1 MSLRKKGKEQ
11 LLSCGYQSEMQFK
24 MQNAKGKMRL
34 TRKANRLPARAVQ
47 ILARLRTHL
56 RRHGATPDRLPD
68 SGRKFAFCILHFALL
83 FAASPAKSQQLGRS
97 EIPEAIAS
105 RTVSPRFENLSLDDG
120 LSQSTAYAIHQDKLG
135 FIWVG
140 TQAGLN
146 RYDGHEF
153 KVFANEPFDSTTV
166 NDGWIMDIDE
176 DESGRLWLA
185 MQNSNSLDMFD
196 PITET
201 FTHYRYSEVDSST
214 IMDGRVRSVLATRD
228 GSVWVGSTEGL
239 ASMRFDNPGVF
250 TRYYHDD
257 GDSTS
262 LSHNDVHVMFEDAA
276 GTLWF
281 GTHDGIDGM
290 DPAEPGKFKRFL
302 LAKDYDKDIRSL
314 IEDDH
319 EVFAF
324 FERPREEGILWIGT
338 ELGLIRFDT
347 ATETGSRYVPFPDVE
362 KEERWQNSIS
372 DIAADPM
379 NPGFLWVSLWNKGLA
394 RFDIRTRSFVVYE
407 HDPTNPH
414 SLKSNN
420 AQSVMTDR
428 SGMVWVGLETDGLGR
443 FNPSSVGFEHIRY
456 TPEDAHSLPGSN
468 VWGIYQTRDGMLWV
482 DSYNPGPSILTRI
495 DRTTGEY
502 RRFEASQGDKTKRP
516 RGTIH
521 EMYEDDYGYLWLAG
535 GALSRLNLST
545 GKFQWFEPD
554 DDDSTSIGAYG
565 TRAVMADQLG
575 NLWVG
580 SWNGF
585 FRTDIA
591 NPGKFARYLNDPKRE
606 NSDPGSFVNAIE
618 EDLAGFIWIAT
629 SNGLVRL
636 DPESGRMIRY
646 RHDPHDVE
654 SLSNSQLNAVVERVK
669 EPGVLWLARGGGLN
683 RLDTGTE
690 KFRHYT
696 VRDGLANNTLYSVLA
711 DDDGRLWM
719 STNAGISRFDPE
731 TETFRNYGLE
741 IGLQSLEFDQASGF
755 KSASGELFFG
765 GVNGLNAFFPNEV
778 SENLNAP
785 QVALEDVKLFNKS
798 IRQTSAVK
806 LERPLAETEELILDY
821 TQQDL
826 TFDYVALHFAD
837 PGKNQ
842 FAYKLEGRNDD
853 WVYVGE
859 QRSATFTNLAPG
871 SYTFHVKA
879 ANSDGIWNE
888 EGASIRIVITPP
900 FWATWWFRLL
910 GFGAFVGLIYGGYR
924 LRVQQMEARARRLEG
939 LVDER
944 TAKLTASNAQLE
956 QSATIVEAINQE
968 TSFRRLL
975 TKILEEAR
983 VIPGVE
989 KATALV
995 YIQEDDAYHVRAS
1008 SGWDIEAMQNIRL
1021 SRRQARDRYVRQAE
1035 EVAED
1040 IFVAKNV
1047 REREGR
1053 DELAEFGQVA
1063 SFLVLR
1069 VNVEDETAGYL
1080 VFDNLTD
1087 PDAFDQSDVELLE
1100 RLRDHI
1106 QSAFIKTRILEELQ
1120 STLNNLQTTQDR
1132 LIQTEKM
1139 ASLGQLTAGI
1149 AHEIKNPLNFVNNFS
1164 DVTAELATE
1173 FATEFA
1179 SVKDSL
1185 PPEKAADLEGILES
1199 LTVNARKIA
1208 EHGKRADG
1216 IVQNMLEHS
1225 KIGEGQRAQT
1235 DLNEFL
1241 DEYVTLAYHGMKAR
1255 DPDFEIRIERHLDAS
1270 VGKIDL
1276 VPQDM
1281 GRVFMN
1287 LLSNAFDALKQHGSA
1302 NGEPTV
1308 TVSTTPADGAVEI
1321 SVSDNGPGIP
1331 PKVKSKIFEPFF
1343 TTKPTGS
1350 GTGLGLSMSY
1360 DIVTK
1365 GHGGTLD
1372 VVSEEGKGATFVVRL
1387 PA

>member
-1 MSLRKKGKEQ
+1 M
-11 LLSCGYQSEMQFK
+11 
-24 MQNAKGKMRL
+24 N
-34 TRKANRLPARAVQ
+34 
-47 ILARLRTHL
+47 
-56 RRHGATPDRLPD
+56 
-68 SGRKFAFCILHFALL
+68 FAFAFAS
-83 FAASPAKSQQLGRS
+83 ANAQQLGRS
-97 EIPEAIAS
+97 EIPAAISS

-135 FIWVG
+135 FIWIG

-166 NDGWIMDIDE
+166 ADGWIMDIDE
-176 DESGRLWLA
+176 DDSGRIWLA
-185 MQNSNSLDMFD
+185 MQNSNSLDMFN
-196 PITET
+196 PVTET
-201 FTHYRYSEVDSST
+201 FTHFSYSEEDSTT
-214 IMDGRVRSVLATRD
+214 IPDGRVRSLLTTRD
-228 GSVWVGSTEGL
+228 GTLWVGTDKGL
-239 ASMRFDNPGVF
+239 ASTRLDNPGVF
-250 TRYYHDD
+250 TRYHHLEN
-257 GDSTS
+257 DSTS
-262 LSHNDVHVMFEDAA
+262 LSHSDVHVMFEDAA
-276 GTLWF
+276 GILWF
-281 GTHDGIDGM
+281 GTHDGIDRM
-290 DPAEPGKFKRFL
+290 DPSEPGKFRRFL
-302 LAKDYDKDIRSL
+302 QAKDYDKDVGKFIK
-314 IEDDH
+314 EYH
-319 EVFAF
+319 EIYAF
-324 FERPREEGILWIGT
+324 FERPREEGTLWIGT
-338 ELGLIRFDT
+338 EYGLIRFDT
-347 ATETGSRYVPFPDVE
+347 ATGTGSRYLPFPNVGP
-362 KEERWQNSIS
+362 EEAWWNSIS

-379 NPGFLWVSLWNKGLA
+379 NPGFLWITFWRKGLA
-394 RFDIRTRSFVVYE
+394 RFDIRTRSFIVYE
-407 HDPTNPH
+407 NDPTNPH

-420 AQSVMTDR
+420 AQSVITDR
-428 SGMVWVGLETDGLGR
+428 SGMVWVGLETDGVER

-456 TPEDAHSLPGSN
+456 TPDDTHSLPGSN

-482 DSYNPGPSILTRI
+482 DSYSPGPPILTRI

-502 RRFEASQGDKTKRP
+502 RRFEAVQGDKTKKP
-516 RGTIH
+516 RGTVH

-535 GALSRLNLST
+535 GALSRLKLST
-545 GKFQWFEPD
+545 GKFEWFEPD
-554 DDDSTSIGAYG
+554 DKDSTSIGSYG
-565 TRAVMADQLG
+565 TRTVMGDQLG

-591 NPGKFARYLNDPKRE
+591 KPGKFDRYLNDPKRQSVE
-606 NSDPGSFVNAIE
+606 SASFVNAIE

-629 SNGLVRL
+629 NGGLVRL

-646 RHDPHDVE
+646 THDPHDVE
-654 SLSNSQLNAVVERVK
+654 SLSNNSLNAVVERTK
-669 EPGVLWLARGGGLN
+669 EPGILWIASGGGLN

-690 KFRHYT
+690 EFRHYT

-755 KSASGELFFG
+755 KSPTGELFFG

-798 IRQTSAVK
+798 IRETGAVK
-806 LERPLAETEELILDY
+806 LDKPLAETKELKLNY
-821 TQQDL
+821 RQQDL

-859 QRSATFTNLAPG
+859 QRSATFTNLQPG
-871 SYTFHVKA
+871 DYTFHVKA

-888 EGASIRIVITPP
+888 EGASIHIVITPP

-924 LRVQQMEARARRLEG
+924 FRVQQMQARAQRLEG

-944 TAKLTASNAQLE
+944 TAKLKESNSQLE

-983 VIPGVE
+983 VIRGVE

-995 YIQEDDAYHVRAS
+995 YMHDEDAFRVRAS
-1008 SGWDIEAMQNIRL
+1008 SGWDVEAMQNIKLTKRE
-1021 SRRQARDRYVRQAE
+1021 AKARYVDQAE
-1035 EVAED
+1035 EVGED

-1047 REREGR
+1047 AQRTGAEQ
-1053 DELAEFGQVA
+1053 LAEYGHVA
-1063 SFLVLR
+1063 SFLALR
-1069 VNVEDETAGYL
+1069 VRVDDDVAGYL
-1080 VFDNLTD
+1080 VFDNLTNE
-1087 PDAFDQSDVELLE
+1087 DAFEQRDVALLE
-1100 RLRDHI
+1100 RLKEHI
-1106 QSAFIKTRILEELQ
+1106 QSAFIKTRILEDLQ
-1120 STLNNLQTTQDR
+1120 HTLSNLRTTQDR
-1132 LIQTEKM
+1132 LVQSEKM

-1164 DVTAELATE
+1164 EVTTEIASDITEELE
-1173 FATEFA
+1173 KHRDEI
-1179 SVKDSL
+1179 
-1185 PPEKAADLEGILES
+1185 PEAFREELEGLLES
-1199 LTVNARKIA
+1199 LKMNTRKVA
-1208 EHGKRADG
+1208 EHGKRADA

-1225 KIGEGQRAQT
+1225 KAGEGERHAT
-1235 DLNEFL
+1235 DLNDLL
-1241 DEYVTLAYHGMKAR
+1241 DEYVTLAHHGLEAR
-1255 DPDFEIRIERHLDAS
+1255 GGGFKVAINRHYDDK
-1270 VGKIDL
+1270 VGKVEV
-1276 VPQDM
+1276 VPQEL

-1287 LLSNAFDALKQHGSA
+1287 LIGNAFDALKEHGA
-1302 NGEPTV
+1302 NGNEPTV
-1308 TVSTTPADGAVEI
+1308 TVSTQAVDGQVEI
-1321 SVSDNGPGIP
+1321 RVADNGPGIP
-1331 PKVKSKIFEPFF
+1331 PKVKAKIFEPFF

-1372 VVSEEGKGATFVVRL
+1372 VESEEGQGATFIVRL
-1387 PA
+1387 PS